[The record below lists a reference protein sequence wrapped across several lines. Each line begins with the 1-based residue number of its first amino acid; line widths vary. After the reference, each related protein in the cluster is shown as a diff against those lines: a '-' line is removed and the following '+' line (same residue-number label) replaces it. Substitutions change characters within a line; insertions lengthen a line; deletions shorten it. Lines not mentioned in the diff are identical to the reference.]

1 MAETEPAVVAAV
13 PAAEAKSKAKKPAV
27 KKPRAARNYPSFEE
41 QMISDAIVALKE
53 RTGSSQIAITKYIE
67 DKHKNLPP
75 NFRKMLLF
83 QLKRLV
89 AAEKLV
95 KVKASFKL
103 PSGRSASPPLAAA
116 VAKKPAAAAAKPKAA
131 AAKPKAATT
140 KVAVKPKAKTA
151 AKPKPKAAA
160 KPTAAAAKPAAKV
173 QPKRKATAPA
183 AKPVAKKAKLAK
195 AVSPGKKKAAPK
207 PKKAAPKPKSVKSP
221 IKKAAGTKRT
231 RK

>member
-41 QMISDAIVALKE
+41 MISDAIVALKE

-103 PSGRSASPPLAAA
+103 PSGRSE
-116 VAKKPAAAAAKPKAA
+116 PKAA

>member
-13 PAAEAKSKAKKPAV
+13 PAADAKSKAKKPAV

-41 QMISDAIVALKE
+41 MISDAIVALKE

-103 PSGRSASPPLAAA
+103 PSGRSASPPAAAA
-116 VAKKPAAAAAKPKAA
+116 VAKKPAAAAKPKAA

-140 KVAVKPKAKTA
+140 KVVVKPKAKTA

-173 QPKRKATAPA
+173 QPKRKTTAPA

-195 AVSPGKKKAAPK
+195 AASPGKKKAAPK